1 MPDSLDPTELLANA
15 KPQVTYEIEPSR
27 LDEMLARVTSASARV
42 RFPLLRTWQMRAGS
56 ALAAA
61 LVTVAAVLVS
71 LGGGPGLTVLTLEA
85 GTAVAGPATH
95 ASLAP
100 TPIGFSAAQA
110 PVTPGVNA
118 GSTKFVVGSRFLNSA
133 SPLAVFRVTSVPD
146 PSASLMKIA
155 AALGVRHARPNAE
168 CTYGA
173 TGSSVLSA
181 NAVGTNAIVTEAP
194 YHAAGCTT
202 SAGATLEP
210 VTWTFNLKGAACEL
224 PSSLT
229 GDVAAC
235 PLGGV
240 FSQHNASH
248 RQLALW
254 SSRLTTSLLHRRV
267 VPAGMTLGKA
277 TFLSDGNVVTYPLVT
292 SSGVASNQYEEFQFS
307 NDGSLVY
314 ATGLLAS
321 TSLVSTY
328 PAISELKG
336 VELLQAPSS
345 GSGGGVN
352 PGGPKLPASTTTTL
366 NTGGPMIPASTTT
379 TVTPPSDTTLTA
391 VVSLSNVTLSY
402 RLIWLSDGSAILAP
416 QYVYRASDGVSEQV
430 LALDPSFYQVEASK

>member
-1 MPDSLDPTELLANA
+1 
-15 KPQVTYEIEPSR
+15 
-27 LDEMLARVTSASARV
+27 
-42 RFPLLRTWQMRAGS
+42 
-56 ALAAA
+56 
-61 LVTVAAVLVS
+61 
-71 LGGGPGLTVLTLEA
+71 
-85 GTAVAGPATH
+85 
-95 ASLAP
+95 
-100 TPIGFSAAQA
+100 
-110 PVTPGVNA
+110 
-118 GSTKFVVGSRFLNSA
+118 
-133 SPLAVFRVTSVPD
+133 
-146 PSASLMKIA
+146 
-155 AALGVRHARPNAE
+155 
-168 CTYGA
+168 
-173 TGSSVLSA
+173 
-181 NAVGTNAIVTEAP
+181 
-194 YHAAGCTT
+194 
-202 SAGATLEP
+202 
-210 VTWTFNLKGAACEL
+210 
-224 PSSLT
+224 
-229 GDVAAC
+229 
-235 PLGGV
+235 
-240 FSQHNASH
+240 
-248 RQLALW
+248 
-254 SSRLTTSLLHRRV
+254 
-267 VPAGMTLGKA
+267 
-277 TFLSDGNVVTYPLVT
+277 LSDGNVVTYPLVT